1 MVGDGIQ
8 HGRKGDDMA
17 SHDEDGEDYLAQTK
31 QLAAK
36 AAHEDLTG
44 ICEVMDMRVSL
55 TELRDG
61 VPRVESD
68 YAKPNDDD
76 NSTIGH
82 SVSQPSVKLRVGYCN
97 LKAA

>member
-44 ICEVMDMRVSL
+44 ICEVMDVRVSL
-55 TELRDG
+55 TELPD
-61 VPRVESD
+61 
-68 YAKPNDDD
+68 
-76 NSTIGH
+76 
-82 SVSQPSVKLRVGYCN
+82 SVPSVKSDEAEPDDDDDGTVG
-97 LKAA
+97 